1 MPEPST
7 ARPLVVVVDDDPSI
21 RRALARLFRSASL
34 EVEVFGS
41 AGDLLARNG
50 TLRPACLVVDFHL
63 PDMNGISLL
72 RQLLAPAPGRPV
84 VPAVMITGDKDPELR
99 LRALQAGAV
108 ALLEKPFDEE
118 RLLDEVRRALAD
130 R

>member
-1 MPEPST
+1 M
-7 ARPLVVVVDDDPSI
+7 VVDDDPSI
-21 RRALARLFRSASL
+21 RKALARLLLSASL

-50 TLRPACLVVDFHL
+50 SLRPACLVIDVHL

-72 RQLLAPAPGRPV
+72 RQLVAAAPGLPV
-84 VPAVMITGDKDPELR
+84 VMITGDKDPELR
-99 LRALQAGAV
+99 RRALQEGAAAV
-108 ALLEKPFDEE
+108 LVKPFDEDQ
-118 RLLDEVRRALAD
+118 LLDEVRRVLAN